1 MVHYDSGDAIL
12 YEVKDRM
19 VVITLNIPKAFNAL
33 TGPEYRRLEQLLMC
47 AAVEPGTF
55 VTIIQSTGE
64 FFSAGA
70 NFKKGD
76 LLKGERDVKDDA
88 TDLLQLKRD
97 DDPKAYDYYVSRTE
111 WIHAFGSRN
120 LSTTD
125 AFINHPKV
133 LVFALNGP
141 VIGLSAAIVAHADF
155 IYALDNT
162 FLLTPFSNIG
172 LVAEGAA
179 SYTLLR
185 RLGLSKANEALL
197 MSKPIPAQEL
207 KQLGFLNELY
217 PKSQFRSTE
226 DFNAHVQKEIR
237 ERMYNL
243 NEESVLLIKKQIR
256 NTLRQDA
263 IAANHDEVIAGV
275 TRFAE
280 GIPQKRFDAL
290 KKKSMFHK
298 L

>member
-1 MVHYDSGDAIL
+1 MVHYASGDSIL

-19 VVITLNIPKAFNAL
+19 VVITLNIPKSYNAL
-33 TGPEYRRLEQLLMC
+33 TGPEYRRLEQLLLC

-55 VTIIQSTGE
+55 VTLIQSTGK

-76 LLKGERDVKDDA
+76 LNKDKNA
-88 TDLLQLKRD
+88 TDDYADHLQLKRD
-97 DDPKAYDYYVSRTE
+97 DDPKAYDYFVQRTE
-111 WIHAFGSRN
+111 WVHAFGARN

-133 LVFALNGP
+133 LVVALNGP
-141 VIGLSAAIVAHADF
+141 VIGLSAAIVAHADL
-155 IYALDNT
+155 IYAMDNT

-197 MSKPIPAQEL
+197 MSKPIPAQDL

-217 PKSQFRSTE
+217 PKSQFASTE

-237 ERMYNL
+237 DRMYGL

-256 NTLRQDA
+256 TTLSQDA
-263 IAANHDEVIAGV
+263 KAANHDEVIGGV
-275 TRFAE
+275 NRFADE
-280 GIPQKRFDAL
+280 IPQKRFDAL
-290 KKKSMFHK
+290 KKKSISHK